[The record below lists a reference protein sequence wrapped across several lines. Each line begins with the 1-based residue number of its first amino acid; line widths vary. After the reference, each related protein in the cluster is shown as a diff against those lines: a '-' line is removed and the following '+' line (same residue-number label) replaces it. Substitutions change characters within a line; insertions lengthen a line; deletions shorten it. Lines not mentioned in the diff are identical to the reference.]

1 VRVFI
6 AGASGAIGRPLV
18 RQLRDSGHE
27 VVGMTRSEERAAAL
41 REQGAEAVLAD
52 ALDAGGVR
60 AAVEGAGPDVVVN
73 QLTDLAQPLN
83 PRKYA
88 DWLAGTNR
96 LRREGTRSLAD
107 AAEAVG
113 ATKFVSQSVAFAY
126 TFEPG
131 VKTEESPRLGAE
143 VGAMATAV
151 DELERITLAAPGG
164 IVLRYGFFYG
174 PGTGYARDGQQV
186 EMIKRRQS
194 PIVGRG
200 EGVFPFIHVEDA
212 ASATVAAIEHGG
224 LGVYNVVDDD
234 PAPAREWIPYVAE
247 LVGAPKPRRVP
258 KFVAKL
264 FAGSL
269 AAMATQLQAISNE
282 KAKREL
288 GWAPRYATWRDGF
301 RAELGSVG

>member
-269 AAMATQLQAISNE
+269 AAMATQLQPISNE